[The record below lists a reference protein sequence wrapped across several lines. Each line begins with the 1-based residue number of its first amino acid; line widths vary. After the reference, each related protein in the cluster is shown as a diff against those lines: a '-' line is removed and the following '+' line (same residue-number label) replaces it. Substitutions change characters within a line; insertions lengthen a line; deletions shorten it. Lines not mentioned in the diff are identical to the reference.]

1 MRPTNVAPTFP
12 LVKVPHAQVA
22 QQPRDDELDHSPRVF
37 EKFPNCVDPL
47 TRLKTFA
54 FLFDFAR
61 LIKTGE
67 NMQKIM
73 SLDGSAV
80 FVLHPAGRSAPA

>member
-12 LVKVPHAQVA
+12 LVKVPHALA

-37 EKFPNCVDPL
+37 EKIPNCVDPV